1 MPMTERKVIKAKL
14 GLLELAGQLGS
25 LSQAGRHRAGRHR
38 AGREEWGVPG
48 VVAWLGTPTRTR
60 KLMG

>member
-25 LSQAGRHRAGRHR
+25 LSQAGRHRAGR
-38 AGREEWGVPG
+38 EEWGVPG